1 MWSNIDTIKKGDNK
15 MKIIYQADDGARFE
29 SETECRNYERS
40 RKICNAI
47 SEKKLRVLSYNAEVM
62 RERDFLNHRELETLI
77 ESIYYFRCNDD
88 KVLDILSDFFAEDF
102 EENVIYYYND
112 EDGAWLKLDDLIYNY
127 QSTLDDLLEAE
138 ATIMD
143 GITS

>member
-1 MWSNIDTIKKGDNK
+1 
-15 MKIIYQADDGARFE
+15 MKIIYQADDGAKFE
-29 SETECRNYERS
+29 SEIECRNYERS

-62 RERDFLNHRELETLI
+62 KERDFVNHRELETLI
-77 ESIYYFRCNDD
+77 ESIYYFRCGDK
-88 KVLDILSDFFAEDF
+88 KVLEILSDFFAEDF
-102 EENVIYYYND
+102 EENVTYCYND
-112 EDGAWLKLDDLIYNY
+112 EDGAWIELNDLIYNY

-143 GITS
+143 GITV